1 MNRKKIYLLC
11 AFVLIF
17 AFLGC
22 AAWIVKY
29 FWDSYRDG
37 EELEELRAEYIQE
50 TQGRADGME
59 TAENAAGSGENAS
72 DAHRESPESGQADPG
87 EGQGE
92 TGAGAETAESG
103 QCFDAQGEGG
113 RTYPGL
119 EGYDV
124 PEKAIDFAGLQEDK
138 CEDIYAWLTV
148 PGTDVDYPVV
158 QHPEDPSYYLRR
170 DLDGSYATHGC
181 IYTEYYNSKDWDDPN
196 TVLYGHNM
204 RNGTMFA
211 TLHNY
216 EDPVFF
222 EEHPY
227 VYIYSPGMTRVYR
240 VFAAYEYTNVHL
252 LLGFDMWDEEV
263 FEEYLESI
271 FDEDG
276 LNNNFNTGIEL
287 NSSDKI
293 VTLETCVYGKSE
305 KRYLVQAV
313 LEAEGVQHEEDG
325 DREE

>member
-1 MNRKKIYLLC
+1 MYRKKIYLVGV
-11 AFVLIF
+11 FVFTF

-29 FWDSYRDG
+29 FLDSYRDG
-37 EELEELRAEYIQE
+37 KELEELRSEYIQE
-50 TQGRADGME
+50 AQGHTDGME
-59 TAENAAGSGENAS
+59 TAENAPGSGGKDPAG
-72 DAHRESPESGQADPG
+72 RQESLGSGQADP
-87 EGQGE
+87 EDGQGK
-92 TGAGAETAESG
+92 TGTGAETAESG
-103 QCFDAQGEGG
+103 QGLETQEEDG
-113 RTYPGL
+113 RIYPGL

-124 PEKAIDFAGLQEDK
+124 PEKAIDFAGLQADK

-222 EEHPY
+222 GEHPY
-227 VYIYSPGMTRVYR
+227 VYVYSPGVTRVYR

-252 LLGFDMWDEEV
+252 LLGFDMWNQEV
-263 FEEYLESI
+263 FGEYLESV

-276 LNNNFNTGIEL
+276 LNSNFNTEVEL
-287 NSSDKI
+287 DNSDRI
-293 VTLETCVYGKSE
+293 VTLETCVYGKPE